1 MKNEWAARSKSGF
14 TIVELLIVI
23 VVIGILALI
32 IIVSYNGTQNRA
44 NDSRRLSDMQSI
56 RQSLEAYKTINGA
69 YPAVTGA
76 NQDSSWYETSYITGS
91 FLNPL
96 TSNGTVGK
104 VPVDPI
110 NNSTYFYRYYL
121 YSAGEYGCDSSRGA
135 FYVLSVVRLQAQ
147 SGTGYGPGFSCSGRN
162 WATEDAAWVTG
173 GFTN

>member
-1 MKNEWAARSKSGF
+1 MNSEWAARSKNGF

-23 VVIGILALI
+23 VVIGILAAI
-32 IIVSYNGTQNRA
+32 IVVSYNGTQNRA
-44 NDSRRLSDMQSI
+44 NDSRRLSDMKSI
-56 RQSLEAYKTINGA
+56 QQSLETYKTLNGS

-76 NQDSSWYETSYITGS
+76 NQDPTWYETSYITGS

-96 TSNGTVGK
+96 TSSGTVNK

-121 YSAGEYGCDSSRGA
+121 YSAGENGCSLSRGA
-135 FYVLSVVRLQAQ
+135 YYVLSIVRLQ
-147 SGTGYGPGFSCSGRN
+147 SKIGTGHGPGFSCSLRN